1 MSSGPVTLPEQSDLP
16 PMALLRAFDA
26 AGRHLSFKAAAS
38 SLHVSASTISHQ
50 VADLEQYLGVQLFHR
65 QTRSLSLT
73 GEGAALLAEV
83 SVAFSQ
89 LRAATT
95 RLRLH
100 GQPMVIRIS
109 ANPFLASEV
118 LMPLIEPFERAF
130 EGRAIHLSA
139 TEALED
145 PRDGGVDFCI
155 RFGDGIWPGLER
167 VALFPVSAVPVIAP
181 SVQGLPALVD
191 YPFRGQSAWRMW
203 EMRGGAVI
211 PGNGVVRS
219 FSSFQAAMAATAQGL
234 GVSLAVWPVV
244 QPWIDQ
250 GRIVPHD
257 RSASIPLGDLY
268 LLSRPLAPAQR
279 TLRAVRDWLVS
290 ALRG

>member
-1 MSSGPVTLPEQSDLP
+1 MPSFPQHLPEPSDLP
-16 PMALLRAFDA
+16 PLALLRAFDA

-50 VADLEQYLGVQLFHR
+50 VADLEQYLGVQLFQR
-65 QTRSLSLT
+65 QTRGLSLT
-73 GEGAALLAEV
+73 GEGVALLAEV

-95 RLRLH
+95 RLRTR

-109 ANPFLASEV
+109 ANPFLASEI
-118 LMPLIEPFERAF
+118 LMPLIEAFELAF
-130 EGRAIHLSA
+130 EGRSVHLSA

-167 VALFPVSAVPVIAP
+167 VALYPVSAVPVIAP
-181 SVQGLPALVD
+181 SVRGLPALVD
-191 YPFRGQSAWRMW
+191 YPFRGQSAWKMW
-203 EMRGGAVI
+203 ELRGGAVI
-211 PGNGVVRS
+211 PGNGIVRS

-244 QPWIDQ
+244 QRWIGDGRLVLHDQ
-250 GRIVPHD
+250 SSV
-257 RSASIPLGDLY
+257 PLGHLDL
-268 LLSRPLAPAQR
+268 LCRPLSPAQS
-279 TLRAVRDWLVS
+279 TLRSVRDWLVA
-290 ALRG
+290 ALRS